1 MVVLLVVLVL
11 VVVVVVVVVLV
22 VAGKNSDCS
31 GRCWGIGVG
40 SSFAH
45 DSTVNVEL

>member
-1 MVVLLVVLVL
+1 MVLLVVLV
-11 VVVVVVVVVLV
+11 VVVGVVLVVLV

>member
-1 MVVLLVVLVL
+1 MVVLLVVLV